1 MYWLFFRS
9 VVTLLVWGYTG
20 FAFSESSVWKVESNG
35 RQLFIGGTV
44 HVLSTSDYPL
54 PGEFDQAYA
63 QSQTVVLEA
72 DMERLTSPEFQQQLL
87 SQMIYTDGTNL
98 RSLLKDETYAQLEA
112 FCAQRGIPASSL
124 MMFKP
129 GMVSITITLL
139 ELQRLGLMG
148 AGVDA
153 HFSMRAKQDGKQ
165 VDKLETLEQQLS
177 FLVAMGQGR
186 EDDLISYTLRDVAR
200 LQPLFESI
208 KKAWREGDLDSLNR
222 LTLIPLREEFP
233 ELYRILMVDRNNT
246 WVPII
251 EEMLESESVELVLVG
266 ALHLVGEEGLL
277 KQFENRGYRVTRL
290 QL

>member
-1 MYWLFFRS
+1 MDWFFFRL
-9 VVTLLVWGYTG
+9 VFALLVWGYAG
-20 FAFSESSVWKVESNG
+20 IACSESSVWKVESNG
-35 RQLFIGGTV
+35 QQLFIGGTV
-44 HVLSTSDYPL
+44 HVLSASDYPL
-54 PGEFDQAYA
+54 PDEFDQAYA

-72 DMERLTSPEFQQQLL
+72 DMEKLTSPEFQQQLL
-87 SQMIYTDGTNL
+87 SHMIYTDGTNL
-98 RSLLKDETYAQLEA
+98 RSLLTDETYAQLEA

-129 GMVSITITLL
+129 GMVSMTITLL

-153 HFSMRAKQDGKQ
+153 HYSMRAKQDGKQ
-165 VDKLETLEQQLS
+165 VGKLETVEQQLS

-186 EDDLISYTLRDVAR
+186 ENDLISYTLRDVER
-200 LQPLFESI
+200 LQTLFESI
-208 KKAWREGDLDSLNR
+208 KTAWRVGDLDTLNSV
-222 LTLIPLREEFP
+222 TLMPLREEFP

-251 EEMLESESVELVLVG
+251 EEMLETEPVELVLVG

-277 KQFENRGYRVTRL
+277 EQFENRGYQVSRL
-290 QL
+290 Q